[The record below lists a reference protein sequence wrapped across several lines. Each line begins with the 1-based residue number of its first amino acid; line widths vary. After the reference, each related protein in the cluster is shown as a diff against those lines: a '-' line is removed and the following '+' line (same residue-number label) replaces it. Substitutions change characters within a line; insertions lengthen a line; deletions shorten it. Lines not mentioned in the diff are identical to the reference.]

1 MKNLE
6 SHFINIF
13 MRTQFSRHITTS
25 FTRNM
30 CRSGCVISARKKTE
44 KTIFHLRRCYSFRCG
59 DNALSICNEEIKVIR
74 STDKHESDFSVA
86 IGMCRCCAKWPNS
99 VANILQYFTACL
111 RHNKFLNLHF
121 DTLHNPPPIHSSPIS
136 KCPQFFTLDAIFKN
150 SLIGIIF
157 CKPIEGDMN
166 EKCHTDWNC
175 TTLNEVI
182 KLNNADTRGWK
193 DGIKKH

>member
-74 STDKHESDFSVA
+74 STDKHESDFSEIFPSLSGCVVVA
-86 IGMCRCCAKWPNS
+86 LNDLTALLIFC
-99 VANILQYFTACL
+99 NILPPVCGTINSSIYISIRSITRLPSIQAPFQNV
-111 RHNKFLNLHF
+111 HNFSHLMRYLK
-121 DTLHNPPPIHSSPIS
+121 TL
-136 KCPQFFTLDAIFKN
+136 
-150 SLIGIIF
+150 
-157 CKPIEGDMN
+157 
-166 EKCHTDWNC
+166 
-175 TTLNEVI
+175 
-182 KLNNADTRGWK
+182 
-193 DGIKKH
+193 